1 MGFACITNIPFNIH
15 KSFHTEVEAWTYLSS
30 FYPHV
35 HSPDDISFMNENCPK
50 EASNLT
56 NPSPRVRE
64 VSGLAFSSHRNI
76 NEFFYFDDLPDT
88 ITTKRLAATTRML
101 NLGLHPSD
109 DYTFLPITHTITSPS
124 SPTTTP
130 TTTTTSPPFS
140 LPPPPP
146 PPVATITPTS
156 ALPHTCPTPPEADCD
171 MMSLADSSQALLSS
185 HNGDGYHTG
194 LDNQDDDLS
203 SRASSQLC
211 FSPPTPQTTNHKRA
225 RPESAQTSVC
235 STTPTLLQYFLL
247 VCDLSL
253 PLSSIHRSL
262 QIGLADHGLPTTSIS
277 PPLLSCAVQSPSQS
291 TSKLIYIQIMDTS
304 LTAHIIRID
313 V

>member
-1 MGFACITNIPFNIH
+1 
-15 KSFHTEVEAWTYLSS
+15 
-30 FYPHV
+30 
-35 HSPDDISFMNENCPK
+35 
-50 EASNLT
+50 
-56 NPSPRVRE
+56 
-64 VSGLAFSSHRNI
+64 
-76 NEFFYFDDLPDT
+76 
-88 ITTKRLAATTRML
+88 
-101 NLGLHPSD
+101 
-109 DYTFLPITHTITSPS
+109 
-124 SPTTTP
+124 
-130 TTTTTSPPFS
+130 
-140 LPPPPP
+140 
-146 PPVATITPTS
+146 
-156 ALPHTCPTPPEADCD
+156 
-171 MMSLADSSQALLSS
+171 MSLADSSQALLSS

-291 TSKLIYIQIMDTS
+291 TSKLIYIQIMDTT
-304 LTAHIIRID
+304 LTAHIIRIVRLTLRQSMPQLISSIPPPSTID
-313 V
+313 DIDLTAFSGDGHPLFCCVTSCPYHNGRDPIFPNDDHGLDIAQAHGQHLHYDLLASLPSDSLSSIDWSRCCETCPSLFLKHTDLDAHRTTCNTYIPPPPPPLAATDAPPTPTQPQMENTLHYMPRLAPPRTGLPHQRLPQR